1 MLEKLDLNTITL
13 TLNSDIFYN
22 IKSQLLKIMFISI
35 CVLLLYLLYNNNLFS
50 LDFRMMEFQK
60 VKRYYSLFKLFIR
73 LLIAF
78 VNPFHELWM
87 DGKVFKVWD
96 LGQFYLRFL

>member
-35 CVLLLYLLYNNNLFS
+35 CVLLLYLLYYNNLLS
-50 LDFRMMEFQK
+50 LDLRMMEYQK
-60 VKRYYSLFKLFIR
+60 VKRYFSLFQLFIR
-73 LLIAF
+73 LLMAF
-78 VNPFHELWM
+78 FNPFHELWM
-87 DGKVFKVWD
+87 DDKVFKVWD
-96 LGQFYLRFL
+96 LGAFYLRLL